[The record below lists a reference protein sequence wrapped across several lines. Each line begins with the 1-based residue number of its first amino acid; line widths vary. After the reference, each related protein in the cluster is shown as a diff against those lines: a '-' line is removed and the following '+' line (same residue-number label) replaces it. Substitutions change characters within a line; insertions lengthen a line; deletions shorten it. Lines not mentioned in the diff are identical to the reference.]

1 MRSVARTV
9 RIFAETSIACV
20 GSNFIVVVESIQTL
34 ISKKDDRQFHLP
46 SIIAVASA
54 LGMSSPT

>member
-1 MRSVARTV
+1 MCWV
-9 RIFAETSIACV
+9 
-20 GSNFIVVVESIQTL
+20 NFIVVVESIQTL

-54 LGMSSPT
+54 LGMSSPTKPAAEMVSSYATPQA